1 MMSESESD
9 ESVNEGEDLNAADA
23 DVTNPLLNI
32 GDESIDKLISQGID
46 VVDVKRLIDAD
57 ISSCQQLLLLHSKMS
72 LNQIEGMSSD
82 KVNRILE
89 AAQSL
94 VGSVDDFIEEHIK
107 GATEEQR
114 NETISMLRSH
124 LEKTFDLDTLVRRG
138 QKLAKAF
145 KGLIEEE
152 DKENQLLSYEIFVAM
167 ISNNLQED
175 DQSMVLRMLM
185 QSTLEALTL
194 PNLRTHIS
202 TFQFLGHL
210 AHWNP
215 PFSSADA
222 EKVVVLII

>member
-1 MMSESESD
+1 MHF
-9 ESVNEGEDLNAADA
+9 SV
-23 DVTNPLLNI
+23 
-32 GDESIDKLISQGID
+32 ISQGID

-124 LEKTFDLDTLVRRG
+124 LEKTFDLDTL
-138 QKLAKAF
+138 KLAKAF